1 MITGR
6 TALTHRRTPVR
17 PRATS
22 SIKELVAYHKAGHV
36 VIGKMVGDDVLP
48 MTRGYINNHIKIAL
62 GGRAAEELLYG
73 DLNKVTT
80 LAHSDL
86 ELATELVYDS
96 IEKYGFT
103 DVGKLVVSDRMS
115 DATRAHIDRE
125 AYRVM
130 DMAYIEV
137 IENLK
142 INWSDVVDTAHLLME
157 TI

>member
-1 MITGR
+1 MISGR
-6 TALTHRRTPVR
+6 TTLVHTRSPVR
-17 PRATS
+17 PRAS
-22 SIKELVAYHKAGHV
+22 SNLKELVAYHKAGHM
-36 VIGKMVGDDVLP
+36 ITGKLVCDDELP

-130 DMAYIEV
+130 DMAYEEV

-142 INWSDVVDTAHLLME
+142 LNWSDVVDTAHLLME
-157 TI
+157 NI

>member
-1 MITGR
+1 M
-6 TALTHRRTPVR
+6 
-17 PRATS
+17 
-22 SIKELVAYHKAGHV
+22 AYHKAGHV
-36 VIGKMVGDDVLP
+36 VVGKLVGENALP
-48 MTRGYINNHIKIAL
+48 SSREYINNHIKIAL
-62 GGRAAEELLYG
+62 GGRAAEELLYN
-73 DLNKVTT
+73 DINKVTT
-80 LAHSDL
+80 MAHSDL
-86 ELATELVYDS
+86 KIVTDLVYDS

-130 DMAYIEV
+130 DMAYTEV

>member
-1 MITGR
+1 MIAGR
-6 TALTHRRTPVR
+6 TTLVHTRTPVR
-17 PRATS
+17 PRAS
-22 SIKELVAYHKAGHV
+22 SNLKELVAYHKAGHIV
-36 VIGKMVGDDVLP
+36 TDKLLDGDVLP

-86 ELATELVYDS
+86 ELATGLVYDS

-130 DMAYIEV
+130 DMAYEEV
-137 IENLK
+137 IGNLK
-142 INWSDVVDTAHLLME
+142 LNWSDVVDTAHLLME